1 MSSMAETATL
11 SLSTDRHE
19 LELRAA
25 TELERLPGVL
35 AAAAWLRPTGELRDT
50 RIHIM
55 PGVAPTIIAN
65 AAARVLHALSIPF
78 EQKAI
83 RTTHISLPE
92 DMHSFALGDSAPRRL
107 LLLQDIAI
115 NRVGPH
121 VTCRVQL
128 IRDDD
133 VAAGEAREL
142 DTAAGRLRAAAIA
155 TLQAAENTTENLAL
169 GLEGAT
175 LIQLFGREYA
185 AVSVEASI
193 GRRAA
198 TLCGL
203 VPMEPNRAPEEA
215 ACLATLRAI
224 DRWMGL

>member
-1 MSSMAETATL
+1 MTETATL
-11 SLSTDRHE
+11 FPSADRHE

-35 AAAAWLRPTGELRDT
+35 AAAAWLHANGELRDT

-65 AAARVLHALSIPF
+65 AAARVLQALSIPF

-83 RTTHISLPE
+83 RTTHIALPE

-107 LLLQDIAI
+107 LLLQDIAL
-115 NRVGPH
+115 NRVGAH

-128 IRDDD
+128 IRDDE
-133 VAAGEAREL
+133 AASGEAREL
-142 DTAAGRLRAAAIA
+142 DTAAGRLRAAALA
-155 TLQAAENTTENLAL
+155 TLRAAENTTENLAL
-169 GLEGAT
+169 GLEGANV
-175 LIQLFGREYA
+175 IQLFGREYA

-203 VPMEPNRAPEEA
+203 VPVEPARAPEEA
-215 ACLATLRAI
+215 ACLATLRAV